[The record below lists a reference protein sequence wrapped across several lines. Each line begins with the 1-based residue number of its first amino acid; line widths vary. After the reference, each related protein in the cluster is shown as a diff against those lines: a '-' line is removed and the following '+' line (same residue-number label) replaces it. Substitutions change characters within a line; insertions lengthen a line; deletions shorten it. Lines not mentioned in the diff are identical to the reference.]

1 MFTERQ
7 SEIHSKGFNMGS
19 TNLNYAAVP
28 GERLDYSKIKIGVKT
43 LSDAVM
49 NLGEIPK
56 MGPYRITKAMVL
68 KALAEKDLNTLRMIS
83 DYFYNISGIYQRAC
97 NYFAQL
103 YRYDWYVIPEINDES
118 VKEEKVLKDFASVL
132 SYLDNSYI
140 KKVCGDIA
148 LKVVKDG
155 CYYGCIVET
164 NDAIVIQDL
173 PVKYCRS
180 RFQRGGM
187 PVVEFNMAYF
197 DEKFPTI
204 NYRLKVLK
212 MFPEDFA
219 RGYTLYKQGKLK
231 EDVLGPADK
240 INERWSNSNATSGWY
255 MLDPE
260 TCVKFNLNNSD
271 VPVFAS
277 AIPAIIDLDA
287 AQDLDRRKQM
297 QQLLK
302 ILVQKLPLDKNGDL
316 VFDIDEAKDI
326 HNNAVDMLRR
336 CIGVDVMTT
345 FADVQAVNTSDKN
358 TTATQ
363 DDLAKVERSL
373 YNALGLS
380 KNLFNTD
387 GNLSLEKSILDD
399 ESTVRNL
406 LLQFAIFYD
415 KIVVKKNP
423 NRKKYNFRFYMMET
437 TQYNYQNLAKI
448 FREQMQNGYPKMLT
462 QIALGLSQS
471 AILNTLYFENEVLH
485 LSEIMI
491 PPLLSSTM
499 SGQDVGLGNKSKSN
513 GSNSQNTGGSS
524 SSGQAGRPQKADD
537 QKSQKTIQNKESM
550 S

>member
-1 MFTERQ
+1 
-7 SEIHSKGFNMGS
+7 MGS
-19 TNLNYAAVP
+19 SNLNNYSL

-43 LSDAVM
+43 LNDAVM

-56 MGPYRITKAMVL
+56 VGPYRISKGMVL

-103 YRYDWYVIPEINDES
+103 YRYDWYVIPEFDDES
-118 VKEEKVLKDFASVL
+118 AKSDKVLKDFKTVL

-155 CYYGCIVET
+155 CYYGCIVDT
-164 NDAIVIQDL
+164 TDSIVLQDL
-173 PVKYCRS
+173 PIKYCRS
-180 RFQRGGM
+180 RFTRGGM

-197 DEKFPTI
+197 DEKFPNI

-219 RGYTLYKQGKLK
+219 KGYMLYKQGKLK
-231 EDVLGPADK
+231 EDVLGQTER
-240 INERWSNSNATSGWY
+240 ISERWSDSTNTSSGWY
-255 MLDPE
+255 MLEPE

-302 ILVQKLPLDKNGDL
+302 IIVQKLPLDKNGDL
-316 VFDIDEAKDI
+316 IFDIDEAREV

-345 FADVQAVNTSDKN
+345 FADVQSINTSDKN

-415 KIVVKKNP
+415 KIIVKRNP

-437 TQYNYQNLAKI
+437 TQYNYQNLSKM
-448 FREQMQNGYPKMLT
+448 FREQMQNGYPKMLP

-471 AILNTLYFENEVLH
+471 SVLNTLYFENEVLK

-499 SGQDVGLGNKSKSN
+499 NGQDVGLGNKGKSTS
-513 GSNSQNTGGSS
+513 SNSQSTGGSNTS
-524 SSGQAGRPQKADD
+524 SSGKAGRPEKADD
-537 QKSQKTIQNKESM
+537 QKSQKTIQNRESM

>member
-1 MFTERQ
+1 
-7 SEIHSKGFNMGS
+7 MGS
-19 TNLNYAAVP
+19 SNLNNYSLSV

-43 LSDAVM
+43 LNDAVM

-56 MGPYRITKAMVL
+56 VGPYRISKGMVL

-103 YRYDWYVIPEINDES
+103 YRYDWYIIPEFDDES
-118 VKEEKVLKDFASVL
+118 AKSDKVLKDFKTVL

-155 CYYGCIVET
+155 CYYGCIVDT
-164 NDAIVIQDL
+164 TDSIVLQDL
-173 PVKYCRS
+173 PIKYCRS
-180 RFQRGGM
+180 RFTRGGM

-197 DEKFPTI
+197 DEKFPNI
-204 NYRLKVLK
+204 NYRMKVLK

-219 RGYTLYKQGKLK
+219 RGYMLYKQGKLK
-231 EDVLGPADK
+231 EDVLGQSER
-240 INERWSNSNATSGWY
+240 ISERWSDSVNTSSGWY
-255 MLDPE
+255 MLEPE

-302 ILVQKLPLDKNGDL
+302 IIVQKLPLDKNGDL
-316 VFDIDEAKDI
+316 IFDIDEARDV

-345 FADVQAVNTSDKN
+345 FADVQSINTSDKN

-415 KIVVKKNP
+415 KIIVKRNP

-437 TQYNYQNLAKI
+437 TQYNYQNLSKM
-448 FREQMQNGYPKMLT
+448 FREQMQNGYPKMLP

-471 AILNTLYFENEVLH
+471 SVLNTLYFENEVLK

-499 SGQDVGLGNKSKSN
+499 SGQDVGLGNKGKSTS
-513 GSNSQNTGGSS
+513 SNSQSTGGSNTS
-524 SSGQAGRPQKADD
+524 SSGKAGRPEKADD
-537 QKSQKTIQNKESM
+537 QKSQKTIQNRESM